1 MLRILFLLMCV
12 VNVIQTSGQTTN
24 EDSLKNE
31 ILRMKADVRMIELNL
46 AKSEKKFKQGIL
58 VATIGYTTV
67 IAGGLMLGREQDEL
81 GKGLLIAGGI
91 AGVTGT
97 VIMLDAFK
105 YLGRP
110 YKQRKG
116 HTSGSY

>member
-1 MLRILFLLMCV
+1 MNRLLFIFSFLIVAVDSCS
-12 VNVIQTSGQTTN
+12 QTLS
-24 EDSLKNE
+24 EDSLKKE
-31 ILRMKADVRMIELNL
+31 ILRMNAQIQSIELNL
-46 AKSEKKFKQGIL
+46 AKSEKKFKNGIL
-58 VATIGYTTV
+58 VATIGYSTV
-67 IAGGLMLGREQDEL
+67 IAGGLMLGRDQDDL

-110 YKQRKG
+110 YRQRDG
-116 HTSGSY
+116 RTHFTD

>member
-1 MLRILFLLMCV
+1 MVRLLFLLMCLTI
-12 VNVIQTSGQTTN
+12 VIQTSGQAIT
-24 EDSLKNE
+24 EDSLKNQ
-31 ILRMKADVRMIELNL
+31 ILRMDAHIQAIELNL

-58 VATIGYTTV
+58 IATVGYTTV

-110 YKQRKG
+110 YKQRHGK
-116 HTSGSY
+116 TRVSY